1 MSQKLF
7 LDALIGRDD
16 FEIQDQNLMSQGPH
30 KSTLGYSDFEIPGFF
45 FSSLRKP
52 DFQRETNEWDAEK
65 LKDLVASFLDGD
77 LIPAIILWK
86 YADSFTFVIDG
97 AHRLSALAAWVNDDY
112 GDGRISR
119 KFFDNAIPE
128 EQIKVAQK
136 ARDLI
141 NKEIGSFSSFKEALY
156 DQASAPK
163 HIQSKLKNFGTR
175 AIQLQWVDGDSK
187 KAEDSFFKINQ
198 KSTPISDTE
207 INILKTRRKPIG
219 LCARAILRGGQGYG
233 YWDKFKDQ
241 AQEIKDQ
248 AQEINELIF
257 NPPLMTPIKTLDLPL
272 GGKNHASNSLSMI
285 LDLLTTLKV
294 NNVDDDTD
302 GSLTL
307 NALKNIKKTLCRVN
321 SNHPSSLGLHP
332 AIYIYSSVGNFRVS
346 SFNSIIAFTE
356 YLANKNKLNIFIEHR
371 ENFEKIIYSSE
382 HIIQQIV
389 RKARQANKAIQPL
402 LDFYIHVLDSLEK
415 NLTVKE
421 IVEKIPESPDFS
433 YIIQDTIFDLN
444 PDFEIGKSFSKNV
457 KSEIFLRDALQG
469 APKCKIC
476 NGLLHQKSISI
487 DHIKRK
493 EDGGNGSIDNAQLTH
508 PYCNTTYKN

>member
-30 KSTLGYSDFEIPGFF
+30 KSTLGYNDFNIPGFF

-65 LKDLVASFLDGD
+65 VKDLVASFLDGD

-97 AHRLSALAAWVNDDY
+97 AHRLSAIAAWVNDDY
-112 GDGRISR
+112 GDGKISR

-136 ARDLI
+136 ARELI
-141 NKEIGSFSSFKEALY
+141 NKEIGSFRSFEEALY
-156 DQASAPK
+156 DQANAPK

-207 INILKTRRKPIG
+207 INILRTRRKPIG
-219 LCARAILRGGQGYG
+219 LCARAILRGGQGYS
-233 YWDKFKDQ
+233 YWDKFEEKSK
-241 AQEIKDQ
+241 EIKAQ

-257 NPPLMTPIKTLDLPL
+257 NPALMTPIKTLGLPL

-285 LDLLTTLKV
+285 LDLLTTLEV
-294 NNVDDDTD
+294 NSSDDDVD
-302 GSLTL
+302 GTLTL
-307 NALKNIKKTLCRVN
+307 NALKNIKKILYRVN

-346 SFNSIIAFTE
+346 SFNSIIAFTK
-356 YLANKNKLNIFIEHR
+356 YLTDKNRFNTFIEYR

-389 RKARQANKAIQPL
+389 RKARQSNKAIQPL
-402 LDFYIHVLDSLEK
+402 LDFYIHILDSLEK
-415 NLTVKE
+415 NISVKD
-421 IVEKIPESPDFS
+421 ILEKVTENPNFS
-433 YIIQDTIFDLN
+433 YVIQDAIFDSN

-457 KSEIFLRDALQG
+457 KSEVFLRNALQG

-493 EDGGNGSIDNAQLTH
+493 EDGGTGSSDNAQLTH